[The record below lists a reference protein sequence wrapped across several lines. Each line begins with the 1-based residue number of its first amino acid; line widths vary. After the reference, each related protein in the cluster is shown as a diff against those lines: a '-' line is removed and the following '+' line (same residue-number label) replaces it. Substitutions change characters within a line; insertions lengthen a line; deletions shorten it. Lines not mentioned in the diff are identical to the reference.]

1 MHTSRKPT
9 QIQRLRRTLGFGSA
23 FTSVLKRLLIRLAF
37 FIRPA
42 TDQKMCACPSAFAGT
57 TSGYEWAYRHCEE
70 RSDEAIHLSL
80 RLDGLLRGA
89 CYPARIRATRWLAM
103 TALLNRRFIPAV
115 SVTY

>member
-57 TSGYEWAYRHCEE
+57 TSEALAALPTIPQPCGYPIDGQLNPAQYLLVGILRTMLLHQLHLHVVE
-70 RSDEAIHLSL
+70 RIEI
-80 RLDGLLRGA
+80 GK
-89 CYPARIRATRWLAM
+89 
-103 TALLNRRFIPAV
+103 AV
-115 SVTY
+115 A

>member
-42 TDQKMCACPSAFAGT
+42 TDQKMCACPSAKAGT
-57 TSGYEWAYRHCEE
+57 HNPRPPRLST
-70 RSDEAIHLSL
+70 RS
-80 RLDGLLRGA
+80 
-89 CYPARIRATRWLAM
+89 ATPI
-103 TALLNRRFIPAV
+103 LLNRTICLFSAV
-115 SVTY
+115 AHPDIGGYGSLLSH